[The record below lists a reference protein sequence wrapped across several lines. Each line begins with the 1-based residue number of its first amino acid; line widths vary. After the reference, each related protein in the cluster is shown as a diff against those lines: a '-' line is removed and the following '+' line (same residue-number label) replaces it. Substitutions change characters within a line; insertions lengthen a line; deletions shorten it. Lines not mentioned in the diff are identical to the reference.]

1 MVSSNASSSRALLDE
16 MGQEATQ
23 IIRLIVFFVMQF
35 LLSGGI
41 AAFTVIS
48 RVHEDKLFP
57 RESWGS
63 FCPRLLHRNRLH
75 MFLTLITLEVSLL
88 IVIAIDMFGYLSL
101 VLSGAEAG
109 LLLAVIVPVLAI
121 AALVLLISIAGVSVA
136 TKSPRAFAYIVS
148 YPFLPVYLIA
158 RPFSGMFFKFAA
170 RVFPDLPREIASSFF
185 VFNVTGEAREGFIE
199 ENGSRLMH
207 SIVEFGVKKVR
218 EVMVPRIDVFALD
231 LRTPID
237 EAREKASNVGH
248 SRVPVYD
255 GSIDKIIGVLYVKDL
270 LRASPGRE
278 DELGKLAR
286 EAYFVPEG
294 KKIDDLLRE
303 FQVSKKHMAIVVDE
317 YGGTSGIV
325 TLEDILEEI
334 VGEIRDEH
342 DYEVPLIREVG
353 HSEYIVAGRISL
365 DDLEESLG
373 ISVPMEEVDTLGG
386 FLYNLIGKVPDEGDE
401 IEYNGILFRVSRLEG
416 QRIAD
421 VNVTLPPGSKDVK

>member
-1 MVSSNASSSRALLDE
+1 
-16 MGQEATQ
+16 MGQEAVQ
-23 IIRLIVFFVMQF
+23 IIRLVVFFALQF
-35 LLSGGI
+35 MLSGGI

-48 RVHEDKLFP
+48 RVHEDKVFP
-57 RESWGS
+57 KGSWGS

-75 MFLTLITLEVSLL
+75 LFLTLITIEVSLL
-88 IVIAIDMFGYLSL
+88 IVIAIDFFDYLSR
-101 VLSGAEAG
+101 VLSGTGAAI
-109 LLLAVIVPVLAI
+109 LPSVILP
-121 AALVLLISIAGVSVA
+121 VLLIAVVVLLVSIVGLSVA
-136 TKSPRAFAYIVS
+136 TKSPRTFAYIVS
-148 YPFLPVYLIA
+148 YPFLPLYLIA
-158 RPFSGMFFKFAA
+158 RPLTGMFFKFASWA
-170 RVFPDLPREIASSFF
+170 FPDLPREIASSIF
-185 VFNVTGEAREGFIE
+185 VFNIAGEGGEGFIE

-231 LRTPID
+231 IRTPVD
-237 EAREKASNVGH
+237 EAREMASDVGH

-255 GSIDKIIGVLYVKDL
+255 GSMDKIVGILFVKDL
-270 LRASPGRE
+270 LRAIPGRE
-278 DELGKLAR
+278 GELGMLAR

-342 DYEVPLIREVG
+342 DYEVPLIRKVG
-353 HSEYIVAGRISL
+353 QNEYMIAGRISL
-365 DDLEESLG
+365 DDLEENFG
-373 ISVPMEEVDTLGG
+373 ISLPTEEVDTLGG
-386 FLYNLIGKVPDEGDE
+386 FLYNLIGKVPGEGEE
-401 IEYNGILFRVSRLEG
+401 IEHEGILFRVSRLEG

-421 VNVTLPPGSKDVK
+421 VSVKLPPDSKDMKKWDG

>member
-1 MVSSNASSSRALLDE
+1 M
-16 MGQEATQ
+16 TQ
-23 IIRLIVFFVMQF
+23 IIRLVLLLMIQA

-57 RESWGS
+57 RDSWGS

-75 MFLTLITLEVSLL
+75 LFLALITLEVSLVV
-88 IVIAIDMFGYLSL
+88 VIAIDLFGYLSRSF
-101 VLSGAEAG
+101 SGTEAG
-109 LLLAVIVPVLAI
+109 ILLSVIVPILIIVS
-121 AALVLLISIAGVSVA
+121 LVLLVSIAGVSVS
-136 TKSPRAFAYIVS
+136 TKSSRTFAYIVS
-148 YPFLPVYLIA
+148 YPFLPIYLVA
-158 RPFSGMFFKFAA
+158 RPFSGMFFRFTS

-185 VFNVTGEAREGFIE
+185 VFNITGEGGEGFIE
-199 ENGSRLMH
+199 ENGNRLMH

-218 EVMVPRIDVFALD
+218 EVMVPRIDVFAFD
-231 LRTPID
+231 IRTPVD
-237 EAREKASNVGH
+237 EARESASDVGH

-255 GSIDKIIGVLYVKDL
+255 GSIDKIVGVLFVKDL
-270 LRASPGRE
+270 LQASPGQE
-278 DELGKLAR
+278 GELGKLAR

-342 DYEVPLIREVG
+342 DYELPLIQELG
-353 HSEYIVAGRISL
+353 LNEYMIAGRISL

-373 ISVPMEEVDTLGG
+373 ISVPTEEVDTLGG
-386 FLYNLIGKVPDEGDE
+386 FLYNLIGKVPDEGEE

-421 VNVTLPPGSKDVK
+421 VSVTLPHGSKDVK

>member
-1 MVSSNASSSRALLDE
+1 
-16 MGQEATQ
+16 MGHEATQ
-23 IIRLIVFFVMQF
+23 IIRLILFFVIQF

-57 RESWGS
+57 RDNWGS

-75 MFLTLITLEVSLL
+75 LFLTLFTLEVSLI
-88 IVIAIDMFGYLSL
+88 IVIALDLFGYLSRS
-101 VLSGAEAG
+101 LSGTEAG
-109 LLLAVIVPVLAI
+109 ILLSVVVPVLSI
-121 AALVLLISIAGVSVA
+121 VTLVLFVSIAGVSVA

-148 YPFLPVYLIA
+148 YPFLPVYLAA
-158 RPFSGMFFKFAA
+158 RPFSGMFFKFASRA
-170 RVFPDLPREIASSFF
+170 FPDLPREIASSFF
-185 VFNVTGEAREGFIE
+185 VFNVSGDGGEGFIE

-218 EVMVPRIDVFALD
+218 EVMVPRIDVFAFD
-231 LRTPID
+231 THTPID
-237 EAREKASNVGH
+237 EAREKASDVGH

-255 GSIDKIIGVLYVKDL
+255 GSIDKIIGILFVKDL
-270 LRASPGRE
+270 LQASPGNE
-278 DELGKLAR
+278 DELGMLTR

-342 DYEVPLIREVG
+342 DYEVPLIQEIG
-353 HSEYIVAGRISL
+353 LNEYMIAGRISL

-373 ISVPMEEVDTLGG
+373 ISVPTEEVDTLGG
-386 FLYNLIGKVPDEGDE
+386 FLYNLIGKVPDEGEE
-401 IEYNGILFRVSRLEG
+401 IEYNRILFKVSRLEG

-421 VNVTLPPGSKDVK
+421 VNVTLPHGSKDVK

>member
-1 MVSSNASSSRALLDE
+1 

-23 IIRLIVFFVMQF
+23 IIRLILFLVIQF

-48 RVHEDKLFP
+48 RVHEDKLFS
-57 RESWGS
+57 RDSWGS

-75 MFLTLITLEVSLL
+75 LFLTLITLEISLL
-88 IVIAIDMFGYLSL
+88 IVIAIDLFGYLSRIL
-101 VLSGAEAG
+101 AGTEAG
-109 LLLAVIVPVLAI
+109 ILLSIIVPVLVI
-121 AALVLLISIAGVSVA
+121 VSLVMLVSIAGVSVA

-148 YPFLPVYLIA
+148 YPFLPVYLLA
-158 RPFSGMFFKFAA
+158 RPFSGMFFRFASRA
-170 RVFPDLPREIASSFF
+170 FPDLPREIASSFF
-185 VFNVTGEAREGFIE
+185 VFNVFDEGGEGFIE

-231 LRTPID
+231 IYTPID
-237 EAREKASNVGH
+237 EAREKASDVGH

-255 GSIDKIIGVLYVKDL
+255 GSIDKIVGVLFVKDL
-270 LRASPGRE
+270 LQVSPGKE
-278 DELGKLAR
+278 GELGKLAR
-286 EAYFVPEG
+286 EVYFVPEG

-317 YGGTSGIV
+317 YGGTAGIV

-342 DYEVPLIREVG
+342 DYELPLIQEIG
-353 HSEYIVAGRISL
+353 QNEYMIAGRISL

-373 ISVPMEEVDTLGG
+373 ISVPAEEVDTLGG
-386 FLYNLIGKVPDEGDE
+386 FLYNLIGKVPDEGEE
-401 IEYNGILFRVSRLEG
+401 IEYSGILFRVSRLEG

-421 VNVTLPPGSKDVK
+421 VSVILPHGSKEVK